1 MTRGYEAL
9 IIVKAAGTE
18 QEVAQATGQLEE
30 LVRKMGGTIETAQ
43 NLGRRRLAFRINRQT
58 EGYYFVVR
66 FAAPT
71 QAVLEL
77 ERNLRLNEAVI
88 RFIVLTGDEAAST
101 VLTVNRP
108 RPAGHRE
115 SAVGAE
121 R

>member
-1 MTRGYEAL
+1 MTRSYETL

-18 QEVAQATGQLEE
+18 HDVAQATGQLEE
-30 LVRKMGGTIETAQ
+30 LVRKTGGKIETAQ
-43 NLGRRRLAFRINRQT
+43 NLGRRRLAFRIARQT

-71 QAVLEL
+71 QAVADL
-77 ERNLRLNEAVI
+77 ERQLRLHDAVI

-101 VLTVNRP
+101 VLTLSRP
-108 RPAGHRE
+108 HPAGRRE
-115 SAVGAE
+115 SVLAE